1 MIIENSK
8 LQSKA
13 QRSGWLIITMI
24 LWLVYVYLWLPLI
37 SLAAWW
43 FGYTTFKYH
52 MITLNGISG
61 FKDLLIT
68 YALVI
73 TMLSGLLLCWAK
85 LEHLRFKDKSRRNAI
100 LPVSNLALA
109 TYFKQAEATLTHMQT
124 KKVVVVK
131 YNQEG
136 EITELS

>member
-8 LQSKA
+8 LQSKTK
-13 QRSGWLIITMI
+13 RSVWLIVTMI
-24 LWLVYVYLWLPLI
+24 LWFAYVYLWLPLI

-43 FGYTTFKYH
+43 LGYSTFKYH
-52 MITLNGISG
+52 MITLHGISG

-73 TMLSGLLLCWAK
+73 TMLAGLLLCWAK

-100 LPVSNLALA
+100 QPVSKLALA
-109 TYFKQAEATLTHMQT
+109 TYFKQSEATLSLMQT

-136 EITELS
+136 KITELS

>member
-1 MIIENSK
+1 MIIENPK
-8 LQSKA
+8 LQSKT
-13 QRSGWLIITMI
+13 QRSVWLIVTMI
-24 LWLVYVYLWLPLI
+24 LWLAYVYLWLPLI

-43 FGYTTFKYH
+43 FGYTSFKYH
-52 MITLNGISG
+52 MITLNGIYG

-109 TYFKQAEATLTHMQT
+109 TYFNQTESTLLHMQT
-124 KKVVVVK
+124 KKIVVVN
-131 YNQEG
+131 YNQDG
-136 EITELS
+136 KITELR